1 MIKMDTIKHY
11 VSTFDIYPDI
21 ESSELEFK
29 TNLVPGD
36 KIITPICAFLN
47 TNGGTIICGID
58 DETRKIKGIDKTS
71 KHIDDFMLN
80 IDTIYHLRKIIS
92 DTGKT
97 LGPKNI
103 QTTLVN
109 QKDGKPVIIIKVMP
123 DMDTKYQTANGNIFY
138 RVNASNYK
146 INTTKMYTEY
156 EVQTKV
162 NHTRTIIMKECKNLI
177 TCLQKQTNKQLIE
190 INKLNNDNIKLQNM
204 LFCRILEDK
213 KTIDDKIHFS
223 FCCGIIKFFFN

>member
-1 MIKMDTIKHY
+1 MDTIKHY
-11 VSTFDIYPDI
+11 VSTLDIYPDI

-71 KHIDDFMLN
+71 KHIDDFILN
-80 IDTIYHLRKIIS
+80 IDTIYHLKKIITDAGDS
-92 DTGKT
+92 
-97 LGPKNI
+97 LSPRNI
-103 QTTLVN
+103 ETSLVK
-109 QKDGKPVIIIKVMP
+109 QKDGKPVIIIKIKP
-123 DMDTKYQTANGNIFY
+123 DSDTKYQTANGNIFY

-162 NHTRTIIMKECKNLI
+162 NHTRTIIMKECRNLI
-177 TCLQKQTNKQLIE
+177 ACLQKQINKQQTE
-190 INKLNNDNIKLQNM
+190 MNRLNTDNIKLQNM

-213 KTIDDKIHFS
+213 KNTDECNNKIHFS
-223 FCCGIIKFFFN
+223 FCCGIIKFLFN